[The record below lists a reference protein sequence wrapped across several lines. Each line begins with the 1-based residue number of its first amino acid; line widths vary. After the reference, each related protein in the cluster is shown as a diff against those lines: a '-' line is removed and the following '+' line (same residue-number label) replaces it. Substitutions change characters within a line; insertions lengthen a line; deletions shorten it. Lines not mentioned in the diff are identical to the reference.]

1 MGHASPLISCI
12 LAYYICIC
20 ICIYIY
26 VYIYVYIYIY
36 RLHFSRNILDCLL
49 CERISHGW
57 QGLLRLYDAAAPH
70 KHRAQFARVAT
81 SEIGFNISPHATV
94 L

>member
-1 MGHASPLISCI
+1 M
-12 LAYYICIC
+12 
-20 ICIYIY
+20 YIY
-26 VYIYVYIYIY
+26 MYIY